1 MKFNPPSQSIR
12 DREGASASAK
22 ELSPL
27 ASADKS
33 VDSQQGKQRA

>member
-1 MKFNPPSQSIR
+1 MLNPPSQSISN
-12 DREGASASAK
+12 REGAFASAK

-33 VDSQQGKQRA
+33 ADSQQGKQRA